1 MDVIKQ
7 LKVLYLQCFITVIF
21 FEVNSSIPENNQ

>member
-7 LKVLYLQCFITVIF
+7 LKVLYLQCFITVVFLDII
-21 FEVNSSIPENNQ
+21 SSTPENNK